1 MALLRKHK
9 RTDLDSSATLTLR
22 TAEGAPL
29 YTFASDVVTSMRHME
44 TSLLYTGN
52 LPARISVIAALR
64 QEGVTYTTMALA
76 TTLAYDLAAQVCVVD
91 LNWWSPGVKTQPSS
105 DDQTTKTG
113 SRKLRRA
120 KRQPDLGAT
129 SSSISEDNTALVSAT
144 NGLAEVLT
152 GNTSLDE
159 ALIPTALPNLTLLP
173 AGALSPAQRA
183 AMARHDTLK
192 ACIKQLNRRFD
203 HILLDIPA
211 ILATSDAIALASL
224 GTACCMVIKHGV
236 TPVSYV
242 QRALDDVKHLQL
254 LGVILNQT
262 RNALPG
268 WVRTLIPQE

>member
-9 RTDLDSSATLTLR
+9 RSDSDLSATLTLR

-44 TSLLYTGN
+44 TSLLYSGN
-52 LPARISVIAALR
+52 LPTRISMVAALS
-64 QEGVTYTTMALA
+64 QEGVTYTTLALA
-76 TTLAYDLAAQVCVVD
+76 TTLAYDLAAQICVVD
-91 LNWWSPGVKTQPSS
+91 LNWWSPGIKTQPPSTDQITEASS
-105 DDQTTKTG
+105 RKRRRNKNQAEIAAISSSTPEQTTA
-113 SRKLRRA
+113 LA
-120 KRQPDLGAT
+120 
-129 SSSISEDNTALVSAT
+129 SST
-144 NGLAEVLT
+144 NGLAAVLM

-173 AGALSPAQRA
+173 AGSLSPAQRT
-183 AMARHDTLK
+183 AMARHDSLK
-192 ACIKQLNRRFD
+192 SCIKQLNRRFD

-224 GTACCMVIKHGV
+224 GTACCMVIKQGV
-236 TPVSYV
+236 TPISHV

-262 RNALPG
+262 RNNLPV
-268 WVRTLIPQE
+268 WVRALIPQE